1 MNPILEN
8 LRLVIKL
15 ETGELEALYRR
26 VDGEFV
32 RAVEMICAASGKV
45 ILSGL
50 GKSGA
55 VARKIAATFTSTGTP
70 AVYIHP
76 VEGAHGDFGL
86 IQKGDVAILISKSG
100 NGEELHTLIP
110 FLNSQD
116 VPIIAVTAGVDSL
129 LARSS
134 HCVLDASV
142 SREACPHDLAPTS
155 STTVALVVGD
165 ALAVSVLQHK
175 GFTDRDFARL
185 HPAGA
190 LGKKLLLTVGDILEN
205 GRELPLVKRDTP
217 LKEIILE
224 ITRKRYGA
232 ALVVDENGRLLT
244 MITDGDLRRLMEKT
258 SDLERCT
265 AADFP
270 MHFPKTVGS
279 ETLAAVA
286 LRIMKEHRIQQL
298 VVVGGDSVPRGIVHL
313 HHILQA
319 GVL

>member
-116 VPIIAVTAGVDSL
+116 IPIIAVTAGVDSL

-286 LRIMKEHRIQQL
+286 LRIMREHRIQQL
-298 VVVGGDSVPRGIVHL
+298 VVVDGDSVPRGIVHL